1 MLADLGGGR
10 AHGRAL
16 RLVQV
21 RGAGDDPGYF
31 RTELTEIFYADE
43 AWAGAML
50 GKIPAGRFGDLRDL
64 VGAAVYLCSDASRYM
79 TGQIIYIDGG
89 YLAAI

>member
-1 MLADLGGGR
+1 
-10 AHGRAL
+10 
-16 RLVQV
+16 
-21 RGAGDDPGYF
+21 
-31 RTELTEIFYADE
+31 
-43 AWAGAML
+43 ML

-79 TGQIIYIDGG
+79 TGQIICIDGG